1 MFCQQCGHP
10 LGAGDGF
17 CGRCGAKAA
26 GNDGR
31 EEVLQAVAA
40 ALSPYPQLVLTWGQK
55 TDLEIA
61 NVLGDAN
68 WTVGKKKIEY
78 SARLLVDA
86 AAKTVIFWEMIKEE
100 GLGLGA
106 LFSFKTE
113 TYRSDGKTRSGT
125 VSETAYGLGGKVIDY
140 NWDYAQVRSLVE
152 NAVRSRGW
160 QFKTVLLKG
169 KASY

>member
-10 LGAGDGF
+10 LGAADVF
-17 CGRCGAKAA
+17 CGHCGAKAA
-26 GNDGR
+26 GNNDR
-31 EEVLQAVAA
+31 EEVLKAVAA

-152 NAVRSRGW
+152 NAVRNRGW

>member
-10 LGAGDGF
+10 LGAGDVF
-17 CGRCGAKAA
+17 CGHCGSKAA
-26 GNDGR
+26 GHNER
-31 EEVLQAVAA
+31 EEVLQAMAA
-40 ALSPYPQLVLTWGQK
+40 ALSPYPQLVLTWGQE

-61 NVLGDAN
+61 NVLADAN
-68 WTVGKKKIEY
+68 WAVGKKKVEY
-78 SARLLVDA
+78 SARLLADT
-86 AAKTVIFWEMIKEE
+86 AAKTVLFWEMIKEE

-106 LFSFKTE
+106 LFSFKME

-125 VSETAYGLGGKVIDY
+125 ASETAYGLSGKVIDY
-140 NWDYAQVRSLVE
+140 NWDYAQVRGLIE

-160 QFKTVLLKG
+160 QVKMVLLKG

>member
-10 LGAGDGF
+10 LGAGDVF
-17 CGRCGAKAA
+17 CGYCGAKALR
-26 GNDGR
+26 NNGR
-31 EEVLQAVAA
+31 EEALQAVAA

-61 NVLGDAN
+61 NGLADAN
-68 WTVGKKKIEY
+68 WTVGKKRVEY
-78 SARLLVDA
+78 SARRLVDA
-86 AAKTVIFWEMIKEE
+86 AAKTVIFREMIKEE

-106 LFSFKTE
+106 LFSFKME

-125 VSETAYGLGGKVIDY
+125 VSETAYGMDGKVIDY
-140 NWDYAQVRSLVE
+140 TWDYAQVRGLVE
-152 NAVRSRGW
+152 NAVRNRGW

>member
-10 LGAGDGF
+10 LADGAAF
-17 CGRCGAKAA
+17 CGHCGAKAA
-26 GNDGR
+26 GSNGR
-31 EEVLQAVAA
+31 KEVLQAVAA
-40 ALSPYPQLVLTWGQK
+40 ALSPYSQLVLTWGQK

-61 NVLGDAN
+61 NELATAN
-68 WTVGKKKIEY
+68 WAVGKKKIEY
-78 SARLLVDA
+78 SARLRVDT
-86 AAKTVIFWEMIKEE
+86 AAKTVVFWEMIKEE

-113 TYRSDGKTRSGT
+113 TYRSDGKTRTGT
-125 VSETAYGLGGKVIDY
+125 VSETAYGLGGKGIDY

-160 QFKTVLLKG
+160 EFKTVLLKG

>member
-17 CGRCGAKAA
+17 CGHCGAKTA

-40 ALSPYPQLVLTWGQK
+40 ALFPYPQLVLTWGQK

-61 NVLGDAN
+61 NELADAN
-68 WTVGKKKIEY
+68 WTVGKKKVEY
-78 SARLLVDA
+78 SARMLADT

-100 GLGLGA
+100 GRGLGA

-125 VSETAYGLGGKVIDY
+125 VSETAYGLTGKAIDY
-140 NWDYAQVRSLVE
+140 HWDYAQVRGLVE

-160 QFKTVLLKG
+160 QFKSVLLKG